1 METRETGS
9 GNARSDAR
17 FPAYPRKMGCLTKRC
32 VFVTGATGY
41 LGRPLVERLLERGH
55 AVRALVR
62 KSSSP
67 KPPAACESVTGDAL
81 DPATYQSRIQRGD
94 VFVHLVGVAHPS
106 PAKAALFKSIDLA
119 STAAAANAARIA
131 GAARFVY
138 VSVAQPAP
146 VMKDYVEARAAGEA
160 KVRESGLPA
169 TILRPW
175 YVLGPGH
182 RWPCFLLP
190 LYGVAWLF
198 PNSRESARR
207 LGLIR
212 RPTMIRALVRSVES
226 ERPGVETLDVP
237 ALRAAGRAD

>member
-1 METRETGS
+1 M
-9 GNARSDAR
+9 NDL
-17 FPAYPRKMGCLTKRC
+17 KKRY

-55 AVRALVR
+55 SVRALVR
-62 KSSSP
+62 TASASKL
-67 KPPAACESVTGDAL
+67 PPNVEPVVGDAL
-81 DPATYQSRIQRGD
+81 DAATYASRVRRDD

-106 PAKAALFKSIDLA
+106 PAKAAEFKSIDLA
-119 STAAAANAARIA
+119 SVVAATEAARGA

-146 VMKDYVEARAAGEA
+146 VMKDYIEVRKVGEA
-160 KVRESGLPA
+160 KVRETGLPA

-182 RWPCFLLP
+182 RWPLLLLP
-190 LYGVAWLF
+190 FYGAAWLF
-198 PNSRESARR
+198 PGSRESARR

-212 RPTMIRALVRSVES
+212 LPTMIRALVHAVES
-226 ERPGVETLDVP
+226 ERPGVEVLDVP
-237 ALRAAGRAD
+237 ALRAAGRSD

>member
-1 METRETGS
+1 MGS
-9 GNARSDAR
+9 LA
-17 FPAYPRKMGCLTKRC
+17 KRY

-62 KSSSP
+62 
-67 KPPAACESVTGDAL
+67 PPSAPRLPVRCEPVIGDAL
-81 DPATYQSRIQRGD
+81 DPASYAARIQRGD

-106 PAKAALFKSIDLA
+106 PAKAPEFRSIDLA
-119 STAAAANAARIA
+119 STAGATEAARSA

-146 VMKDYVEARAAGEA
+146 VMQEYLEARAAGEA
-160 KVRESGLPA
+160 KVRESGLSA
-169 TILRPW
+169 SILRPW

-182 RWPCFLLP
+182 RWPYLLLP
-190 LYGVAWLF
+190 FYGVAWLF
-198 PNSRESARR
+198 PRSRESARR

-212 RPTMIRALVRSVES
+212 RATMIRALVRSVES
-226 ERPGVETLDVP
+226 ERPGVEVLDVP
-237 ALRAAGRAD
+237 ALRVAGRAE

>member
-1 METRETGS
+1 MS
-9 GNARSDAR
+9 NH
-17 FPAYPRKMGCLTKRC
+17 KKRY

-41 LGRPLVERLLERGH
+41 LGRPLVDRLLERGH

-62 KSSSP
+62 PSSAS
-67 KPPAACESVTGDAL
+67 KLPPNAEPVVGDAL
-81 DPATYQSRIQRGD
+81 DPATYASRIQRGD

-106 PAKAALFKSIDLA
+106 PAKAAEFKSIDLA
-119 STAAAANAARIA
+119 SIVAATEAARSA

-146 VMKDYVEARAAGEA
+146 VMKEYIAARAAGEA

-169 TILRPW
+169 SILRPW

-182 RWPCFLLP
+182 RWPCLLLP
-190 LYGVAWLF
+190 FYGVAWLF
-198 PNSRESARR
+198 PKSREAARR

-212 RPTMIRALVRSVES
+212 RPTMIRALIHSVEN
-226 ERPGVETLDVP
+226 ERPGVEVLDVP
-237 ALRAAGRAD
+237 ALRAATIS